1 MIFLF
6 LFSVLRSRSYVRQCQ
21 YTVWATILR
30 RAVTRNT
37 PPRATPRVV
46 RLNDSKG
53 EQNCRPGYDFHQ
65 FTYPYSQLLAHLSF
79 FSPRLGLLAYAWVRT
94 IVNFSANALVSPH
107 TCIRQRETHRAPH
120 NTSTRTGLFGDDD
133 VEIARLERGYS
144 GSSFISIVESVDCRV
159 QIIVD

>member
-1 MIFLF
+1 MIFF
-6 LFSVLRSRSYVRQCQ
+6 LSFFSVKKSQLCETMPIYC
-21 YTVWATILR
+21 LGH
-30 RAVTRNT
+30 NT
-37 PPRATPRVV
+37 TSSSHAKYPAQS
-46 RLNDSKG
+46 NSKSCALELQQ

-79 FSPRLGLLAYAWVRT
+79 FSPTLGLLAYAWVCT

-159 QIIVD
+159 HIIVD